1 MSYLEIIAELHRHYA
16 HLTPEELRTS
26 AAEAADTLTTW
37 VVSHLAGTSDKSLQ
51 SLVDAGMRRRYSANP
66 DQSFFT
72 GRGLHR
78 FANFNREDND
88 KVLTVSEAFRQSVN
102 LVFIRMM
109 RDIIA
114 YYAAEGPVSARVL
127 LADAKHPAR
136 RPYLERFP
144 DREGTEFLTRFY
156 RLYRNKSGDDAL
168 SLLAGRVRP
177 VPERLT
183 AVFRSVR
190 PEATPDELAAFLARW
205 LPHGAP
211 GAAGV
216 AKLHEHYG
224 PDRYSLADRAYL
236 ARIHP
241 LEIWL
246 VEYLQRNQKTTF
258 GEIVEAG
265 ADARQQAYAWLFRSS
280 RKRAVDRRISMVL
293 EEEAFDR
300 LHQQWQR
307 LGYPFPTLV
316 PSYATAIGSSADRP
330 RALAELM
337 SIIVNDGVRQPTMRA
352 EELDFAEG
360 TPYETSMV
368 LRPAAGERLL
378 PPEVTATVRKAL
390 EDVVAEGTARR
401 LKGVFVDNNG
411 NPLRAGGKTGTGD
424 DLADSGGG
432 SHQEVSRSAAFVFF
446 IGDRFFGT
454 VTAHVAD
461 PGAGRYK
468 FTSAL
473 PVQVLKA
480 LAPALQ
486 PLVTS
491 PPEDP
496 GKSVPLVAASTA
508 R

>member
-1 MSYLEIIAELHRHYA
+1 MTA
-16 HLTPEELRTS
+16 
-26 AAEAADTLTTW
+26 
-37 VVSHLAGTSDKSLQ
+37 
-51 SLVDAGMRRRYSANP
+51 
-66 DQSFFT
+66 
-72 GRGLHR
+72 
-78 FANFNREDND
+78 
-88 KVLTVSEAFRQSVN
+88 
-102 LVFIRMM
+102 IR
-109 RDIIA
+109 
-114 YYAAEGPVSARVL
+114 S
-127 LADAKHPAR
+127 
-136 RPYLERFP
+136 
-144 DREGTEFLTRFY
+144 
-156 RLYRNKSGDDAL
+156 SGD
-168 SLLAGRVRP
+168 
-177 VPERLT
+177 T
-183 AVFRSVR
+183 
-190 PEATPDELAAFLARW
+190 
-205 LPHGAP
+205 
-211 GAAGV
+211 
-216 AKLHEHYG
+216 
-224 PDRYSLADRAYL
+224 
-236 ARIHP
+236 
-241 LEIWL
+241 
-246 VEYLQRNQKTTF
+246 
-258 GEIVEAG
+258 
-265 ADARQQAYAWLFRSS
+265 
-280 RKRAVDRRISMVL
+280 
-293 EEEAFDR
+293 
-300 LHQQWQR
+300 
-307 LGYPFPTLV
+307 
-316 PSYATAIGSSADRP
+316 P

-491 PPEDP
+491 PPKDP
-496 GKSVPLVAASTA
+496 GKSVPLVAA